1 MSVEHGRVNIVL
13 YVKVYSILN
22 RIENSS
28 PFTLAIFFK
37 ALFWPDNWNKYIM
50 EEMKTLC
57 LLKYIVMNLLHHRNC
72 PIKL

>member
-37 ALFWPDNWNKYIM
+37 ALFWPDN
-50 EEMKTLC
+50 
-57 LLKYIVMNLLHHRNC
+57 
-72 PIKL
+72 